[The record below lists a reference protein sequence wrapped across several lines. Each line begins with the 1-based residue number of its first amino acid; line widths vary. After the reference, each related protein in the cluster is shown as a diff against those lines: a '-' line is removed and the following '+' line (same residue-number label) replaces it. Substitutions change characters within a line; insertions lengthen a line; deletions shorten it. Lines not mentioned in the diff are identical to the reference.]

1 VIQTRVANAAAALLL
16 CMILPAAGQEAAPSP
31 TEVPPAAARTLD
43 TVVVAGVVPGPGLW
57 RLRKDDHTMWILG
70 TLQPLPKKMH
80 WVGREVEQRIGAA
93 QEVLLP
99 ASAEMRIGG
108 LTALSLLPSLPG
120 LRNNPDG
127 ATLAEVLPPE
137 LLVRWRVAAQRY
149 LGDDHAHEKRRP
161 LFAAEDL
168 YTAALDRTGL
178 VRDATVTERVLKMAK
193 NAKVSVTHPAIQLT
207 LQKPRQAVKDFKR
220 ARLDDLTCMRQ
231 TLDRIETDL
240 AVMRERADAWAYG
253 DLEALFALPYV
264 EQQSACDDA
273 ILAAQWAETNGIEH
287 LRPRLRELWLD
298 AARAALDKNTETF
311 AVLPITEI
319 RRSDGMVAALQA
331 EGCVLEPPGAA
342 SDDLQSPEAAPP

>member
-1 VIQTRVANAAAALLL
+1 MSIRRQARNLLTAALLAAVFP
-16 CMILPAAGQEAAPSP
+16 IAAQESAPAPTDAAPTAP
-31 TEVPPAAARTLD
+31 TRTLD

-57 RLRKDDHTMWILG
+57 RLSKGDHALWILG
-70 TLQPLPKKMH
+70 TLQPLPKKMQ

-108 LTALSLLPSLPG
+108 LAALTLLPSLPG

-127 ATLAEVLPPE
+127 ATLAEVLPPD
-137 LLVRWRVAAQRY
+137 LLERWRALAKRY

-193 NAKVSVTHPAIQLT
+193 HAKVTVTHPAIQLT
-207 LQKPRQAVKDFKR
+207 LDKPRQAMKDFKR
-220 ARLDDLTCMRQ
+220 ARLDDLACMRQ
-231 TLDRIETDL
+231 TLDRVETDL
-240 AVMRERADAWAYG
+240 SVMRERADAWAYG
-253 DLEALFALPYV
+253 DLDALFALPYV

-298 AARAALDKNTETF
+298 AARAALDKNTVTF

-331 EGCVLEPPGAA
+331 EGYVLDPPGAVLG
-342 SDDLQSPEAAPP
+342 DLRSP